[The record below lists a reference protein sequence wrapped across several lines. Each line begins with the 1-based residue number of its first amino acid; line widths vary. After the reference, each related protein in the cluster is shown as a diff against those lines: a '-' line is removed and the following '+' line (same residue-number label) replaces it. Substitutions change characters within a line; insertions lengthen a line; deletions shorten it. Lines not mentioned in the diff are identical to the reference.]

1 MWLIVTDSLL
11 KGFVCASCIECWQQ
25 SSDLD
30 GSRACP
36 PRASNPV
43 EDTDWT
49 QYQTLLPNSQNWGRG
64 SQRGFLT
71 QTRVEG
77 SDQGW
82 GGTCELRPKVGKS
95 K

>member
-1 MWLIVTDSLL
+1 M
-11 KGFVCASCIECWQQ
+11 ECWQQ

-43 EDTDWT
+43 GDTDWT

-64 SQRGFLT
+64 SQRRFLT
-71 QTRVEG
+71 QNSGGRVRAG
-77 SDQGW
+77 V